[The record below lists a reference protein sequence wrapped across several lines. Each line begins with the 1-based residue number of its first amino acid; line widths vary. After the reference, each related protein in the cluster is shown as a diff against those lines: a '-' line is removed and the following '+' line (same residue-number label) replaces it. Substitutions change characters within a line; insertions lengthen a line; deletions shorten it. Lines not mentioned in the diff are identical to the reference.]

1 LNHHH
6 HEIQVQHWADDD
18 SIRPGTYALI
28 GATAMLG
35 GVTRM
40 TISLTVILLETTNNI
55 KYLLPIMIVLM
66 IAKFVGDCFNISLY
80 DMHVELS
87 ALPFVESHPP
97 QDMSKLCA
105 SDVMAKPVVTLP
117 LKPSHSMVRK
127 VLEST
132 SHNGFPVVDE
142 NGHFLGMILR
152 NQLTLLL
159 NRNCFWNGTKNVN
172 EPSFFD
178 FCNTLHSKTTQLK
191 DDGKDSKEV
200 LNLSRFLNPAP
211 VTVQTVTRL
220 SRVYQLYRSMGIRHM
235 PVVDKTNRVVGI
247 LTRQELHTDF
257 SLDLF

>member
-1 LNHHH
+1 MNITPLTHSLTLEH
-6 HEIQVQHWADDD
+6 
-18 SIRPGTYALI
+18 T
-28 GATAMLG
+28 

-80 DMHVELS
+80 DMHVELN

-97 QDMSKLCA
+97 QDLSKLCA
-105 SDVMAKPVVTLP
+105 SDVMAKPVVTFP
-117 LKPSHSMVRK
+117 LKPKRKEVRK

-142 NGHFLGMILR
+142 DGHFLGMILR
-152 NQLTLLL
+152 NQLVLLL
-159 NRNCFWNGTKNVN
+159 NRDCFFNGTKNVN

-178 FCNTLHSKTTQLK
+178 FCNTLHSKITLLK
-191 DDGKDSKEV
+191 DSGDDTGDHDDDV
-200 LNLSRFLNPAP
+200 MNLSRFLNPAP

-235 PVVDKTNRVVGI
+235 PVVDKKNRVVGM

>member
-1 LNHHH
+1 MNITPLTHSLTLEH
-6 HEIQVQHWADDD
+6 
-18 SIRPGTYALI
+18 T
-28 GATAMLG
+28 

-80 DMHVELS
+80 DMHVELN

-97 QDMSKLCA
+97 QDLSKLCA
-105 SDVMAKPVVTLP
+105 SDVMAKPVVTFP
-117 LKPSHSMVRK
+117 LKPKRKEVRK

-142 NGHFLGMILR
+142 DGHFLGMILR
-152 NQLTLLL
+152 NQLVLLL
-159 NRNCFWNGTKNVN
+159 NRDCFFNGTKNVN

-178 FCNTLHSKTTQLK
+178 FCNTLHSKITLLK
-191 DDGKDSKEV
+191 DSGGNHSDDV
-200 LNLSRFLNPAP
+200 MNLSRFLNPAP

-235 PVVDKTNRVVGI
+235 PVVDKKNRVVGM